1 MTRVSTVLP
10 RIGDF
15 MSLLRVLQFL
25 LLFWLF
31 YNVIKVVGNLFRRRA
46 SPPEPEKTQDGEEMV
61 QDPHCGTYVPRSLAV
76 KQVIKGQPLY
86 FCSEECRDAY
96 RHSH

>member
-1 MTRVSTVLP
+1 MSIVLP
-10 RIGDF
+10 RIGDC

-31 YNVIKVVGNLFRRRA
+31 YNLVKAVGNLLRRSA
-46 SPPEPEKTQDGEEMV
+46 SPPEPEKTRDGEEMV
-61 QDPHCGTYVPRSLAV
+61 QDPYCGTYVPRSLAV
-76 KQVIKGQPLY
+76 KKVIEGQTLY

>member
-1 MTRVSTVLP
+1 MRL
-10 RIGDF
+10 
-15 MSLLRVLQFL
+15 LQFL

-31 YNVIKVVGNLFRRRA
+31 YALVKILRSSFRRR
-46 SPPEPEKTQDGEEMV
+46 PPRPAPEKTPAGEEMV

-76 KQVIKGQPLY
+76 EQVIKGRTCH

-96 RHSH
+96 RDSH

>member
-1 MTRVSTVLP
+1 MRL
-10 RIGDF
+10 
-15 MSLLRVLQFL
+15 LQFL

-31 YNVIKVVGNLFRRRA
+31 YALVKLLGGSSRRRPA
-46 SPPEPEKTQDGEEMV
+46 PPAPEKTEAGEEMV

-76 KQVIKGQPLY
+76 EKVIEGRTCH

-96 RHSH
+96 RASR